1 MSTGRFGVGLVETGG
16 RSDWSRLVDDE
27 QVQQVGES
35 RTTFL
40 FGGGIGGMTEPGGCG
55 WWRSSVVAVAGG
67 IMGNS
72 IDLVYRHHCYR
83 RARSLCTR
91 Q

>member
-1 MSTGRFGVGLVETGG
+1 MGG
-16 RSDWSRLVDDE
+16 SDWSGLVKE
-27 QVQQVGES
+27 PSTKQQVGDVTS
-35 RTTFL
+35 LTTFL

-72 IDLVYRHHCYR
+72 IDLVYRHTKAQKKPQ
-83 RARSLCTR
+83 RALKTMA
-91 Q
+91 